1 MSLAFVFPG
10 QGSQSLGMLSAL
22 AGSSPVVEA
31 VFAQASEVLGY
42 DLWKLCQEG
51 PEEALNQTECTQ
63 PAMLAAGVAAYR
75 LWRERGGPIPE
86 LMAGHSL
93 GEFSA
98 RVAAGCLDFKDAVD
112 LVKFRAQ
119 AMQAAVPPG
128 EGGMAAILGLEDADV
143 MTACAEAAQGD
154 VVEAVNF
161 NAPGQVVIAGRAAAV
176 SRAVEL
182 ALALGAKRAMALP
195 ISVPAHS
202 SLMAPAAEKLRERLA
217 RVAMQP
223 AAGIDVYGV
232 DVKIQRAPDEIRAAL
247 VKQLHTP
254 VYWASTVRTMIGAGA
269 TVIVECGP
277 GKVLTALNRR
287 IDKNRDLKMLALEDP
302 ASLHAALAAAS
313 I

>member
-22 AGSSPVVEA
+22 AGSSPVVESL
-31 VFAQASEVLGY
+31 FAQASEVLGY
-42 DLWKLCQEG
+42 DLWKRCQEG

-63 PAMLAAGVAAYR
+63 PAMLAAGVATYR
-75 LWRERGGPIPE
+75 LWRDRGGPVPA

-98 RVAAGCLDFKDAVD
+98 RVAAGCLDFKDAVG

-128 EGGMAAILGLEDADV
+128 EGGMAAILGLEDAEV
-143 MTACAEAAQGD
+143 VAACAAAAQGD

-176 SRAVEL
+176 SRAIEAASVK
-182 ALALGAKRAMALP
+182 GAKRAMALP

-202 SLMAPAAEKLRERLA
+202 SLMAPAAERLRERLA
-217 RVAMQP
+217 GVAMQS
-223 AAGIDVYGV
+223 AAAIDVYGV
-232 DVKIQRAPDEIRAAL
+232 DVKIQRTPDEVRAAL

-254 VYWASTVRTMIGAGA
+254 VYWAATVRTMIAAGA

-277 GKVLTALNRR
+277 GKVLTSLNRR

-302 ASLHAALAAAS
+302 ASLDAALAAAS

>member
-22 AGSSPVVEA
+22 AASSPVIES

-42 DLWKLCQEG
+42 DLWQRCQEG

-63 PAMLAAGVAAYR
+63 PAMLAAGVATYR
-75 LWRERGGPIPE
+75 LWRDRGGPVPA

-98 RVAAGCLDFKDAVD
+98 RVAAGCLDFKDAVG

-119 AMQAAVPPG
+119 AMQAAVPAG

-143 MTACAEAAQGD
+143 VAACAQAAEGE

-161 NAPGQVVIAGRAAAV
+161 NAPGQVVIAGKASAV
-176 SRAVEL
+176 SRAVL
-182 ALALGAKRAMALP
+182 AASARGAKRAMALP

-202 SLMAPAAEKLRERLA
+202 SLMAPAAARLRERLA
-217 RVAMQP
+217 AI
-223 AAGIDVYGV
+223 ALKSIEGIDVYGV
-232 DVKIQRAPDEIRAAL
+232 DMSIQRTPEEIRAAL

-302 ASLHAALAAAS
+302 AGLDAALAAAS

>member
-217 RVAMQP
+217 RVTMRSAQ
-223 AAGIDVYGV
+223 GVDVYGV
-232 DVKIQRAPDEIRAAL
+232 DVKIHRTPDEIRAAL